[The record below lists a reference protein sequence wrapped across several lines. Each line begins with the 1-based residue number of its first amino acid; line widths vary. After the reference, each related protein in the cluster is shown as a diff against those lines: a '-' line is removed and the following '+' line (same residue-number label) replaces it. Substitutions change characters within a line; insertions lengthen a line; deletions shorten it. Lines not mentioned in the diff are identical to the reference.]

1 MKKTIVVTGASS
13 GIGAQ
18 TAAQLLEAGHRVI
31 GVDRNPPATANA
43 GTATQSGAAPADA
56 AQTNADAGQDFVQLD
71 LSSAESIQ
79 AGVAQITELAGG
91 PIDGLANIAGVPG
104 TAPAEVVMAVNVL
117 GLRDFTQALLPQL
130 ATGAGIVNLASSVAF
145 DWRSNVEQA
154 SRAVQAENV
163 EELKADEQVWALVQD
178 ESYLFSKQCV
188 RLLTEKLAAS
198 LLQQKVRVNSV
209 SPGPVS
215 TPILEDFKTDHGRE
229 KVEGASKLLGKYG
242 EVAEIADVIEFLLSD
257 SARWV
262 NGTDIRV
269 DGGLVAS
276 RRSGNL

>member
-1 MKKTIVVTGASS
+1 MKKTIVVTGVSS

-18 TAAQLLEAGHRVI
+18 TAAQLREAGHRVI
-31 GVDRNPPATANA
+31 GVDRNPPTPADTGAATQANA
-43 GTATQSGAAPADA
+43 EAVTAP
-56 AQTNADAGQDFVQLD
+56 QTNADAGQDFVQLD

-104 TAPAEVVMAVNVL
+104 TTPAEVVMAVNVL
-117 GLRDFTQALLPQL
+117 GLRNFTQALLPQL

-154 SRAVQAENV
+154 SRAVQAKSV
-163 EELKADEQVWALVQD
+163 EELKADEQVWTLVQD

-198 LLQQKVRVNSV
+198 LVQQKIRVNSV

-229 KVEGASKLLGKYG
+229 KVEGASKLLGKFG

>member
-1 MKKTIVVTGASS
+1 MKKTIVVTGVSS

-18 TAAQLLEAGHRVI
+18 TAAQLREAGHRVI
-31 GVDRNPPATANA
+31 GVDRNPPANA
-43 GTATQSGAAPADA
+43 DTGAATKTNTEAVTAP
-56 AQTNADAGQDFVQLD
+56 QTNTAAQDFVQLD
-71 LSSAESIQ
+71 LSSTESIQ

-154 SRAVQAENV
+154 SRAVQAKSV

-198 LLQQKVRVNSV
+198 LVQQKIRVNSV

-229 KVEGASKLLGKYG
+229 KVEGASKLLGKFG

>member
-1 MKKTIVVTGASS
+1 MKKTLVVTGASS

-18 TAAQLLEAGHRVI
+18 TAAQLREAGHRVI
-31 GVDRNPPATANA
+31 GVDRNPPANA
-43 GTATQSGAAPADA
+43 DTGAATQSGAAPADA

-145 DWRSNVEQA
+145 DWRSHLTQA
-154 SRAVQAENV
+154 NRAIQAGSI

-188 RLLTEKLAAS
+188 RLLTEKLATS
-198 LLQQKVRVNSV
+198 LLPQKVRVNSV

-215 TPILEDFKTDHGRE
+215 TPILEDFKKDHGRE
-229 KVEGASKLLGKYG
+229 KVEGASKLLGKFG

>member
-1 MKKTIVVTGASS
+1 MKKTIVVTGVSS

-18 TAAQLLEAGHRVI
+18 TAAQLRDAGHRVI
-31 GVDRNPPATANA
+31 GVDRNPPAQAN
-43 GTATQSGAAPADA
+43 GDHTE
-56 AQTNADAGQDFVQLD
+56 DFVQLD
-71 LSSAESIQ
+71 LSSADSIQ
-79 AGVAQITELAGG
+79 AGVAQLTELAGG
-91 PIDGLANIAGVPG
+91 QIDGLANIAGVPG
-104 TAPAEVVMAVNVL
+104 TAPAEVVMGVNVI

-130 ATGAGIVNLASSVAF
+130 ASGAAIVNLASSVAV
-145 DWRSNVEQA
+145 DWRNHLDEENRALQA
-154 SRAVQAENV
+154 TSLD
-163 EELKADEQVWALVQD
+163 ELNADEQVWALVQD

-188 RLLTEKLAAS
+188 RLLTEQLAAS
-198 LLQQKVRVNSV
+198 LVERKIRVNSV

-257 SARWV
+257 TARWV

-269 DGGLVAS
+269 DGGLVAA
-276 RRSGNL
+276 RRSGNQ

>member
-1 MKKTIVVTGASS
+1 MKKTIVVTGVSS

-18 TAAQLLEAGHRVI
+18 TAAQLREAGHRVI
-31 GVDRNPPATANA
+31 GVDRNPPANADTCTAAQTNAEA
-43 GTATQSGAAPADA
+43 GTAP
-56 AQTNADAGQDFVQLD
+56 QTNADAGQDFVQLD
-71 LSSAESIQ
+71 LSSTESIQ

-154 SRAVQAENV
+154 SRAVQAESV

-198 LLQQKVRVNSV
+198 LVQQKIRVNSV

-215 TPILEDFKTDHGRE
+215 TPILEDFKNDHGRE
-229 KVEGASKLLGKYG
+229 KVEGASKLLGKFG

>member
-1 MKKTIVVTGASS
+1 MKKTIVVTGVSS

-18 TAAQLLEAGHRVI
+18 TAAQLREAGHRVI
-31 GVDRNPPATANA
+31 GVDRNPPANA
-43 GTATQSGAAPADA
+43 DTGAATQTNTAA
-56 AQTNADAGQDFVQLD
+56 QDFVQLD
-71 LSSAESIQ
+71 LSSTESIQ
-79 AGVAQITELAGG
+79 AGVAQITELAGS

-163 EELKADEQVWALVQD
+163 EELKADEQVWGLVQD

-198 LLQQKVRVNSV
+198 LVQQKIRVNSV

-229 KVEGASKLLGKYG
+229 KVEGASKLLGKFG